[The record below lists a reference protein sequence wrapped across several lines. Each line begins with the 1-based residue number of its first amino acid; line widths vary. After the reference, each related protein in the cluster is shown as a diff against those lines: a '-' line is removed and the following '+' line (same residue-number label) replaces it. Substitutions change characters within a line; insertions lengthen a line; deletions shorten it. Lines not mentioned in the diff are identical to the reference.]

1 MASYRL
7 EWRASTKKDLRA
19 LPSRDVKRLIAAAE
33 ALTVN
38 PFPTGSLKLSGSE
51 HAFRLRVGNYRILY
65 DVFSKILMI
74 EVIRVAHRKD
84 VYKD

>member
-19 LPSRDVKRLIAAAE
+19 LPPKDVKRLVAAVETLAE
-33 ALTVN
+33 N

-84 VYKD
+84 VYRD